1 MKPIILPEIVA
12 AGVYNAQVAFKGK
25 TVSPNRRTTM
35 FEIELPLDDGGIS
48 YIDETAHAIS
58 ESIVIC
64 AKPGQIRHTRLPF
77 RCHYIHIIVN
87 EGELL
92 TVLFSL
98 PNYIEVKDTSEVR
111 KILLELCKCYNDGLP
126 EQSILM
132 QSLLLKLIYILRRES
147 TERIAS
153 YIPKSGNRSVIEQTV
168 SYIRDNPTA
177 DLSLQALASKAKF
190 SPVYFHKLFKASTGK
205 TLHEYV
211 EEQKI
216 KKAID
221 IMVSTDLTLTQIAY
235 ECGFS
240 SQSYFNSAFKKKMNL
255 TPREYEKNVISKY
268 EKYPE

>member
-1 MKPIILPEIVA
+1 
-12 AGVYNAQVAFKGK
+12 
-25 TVSPNRRTTM
+25 
-35 FEIELPLDDGGIS
+35 
-48 YIDETAHAIS
+48 
-58 ESIVIC
+58 
-64 AKPGQIRHTRLPF
+64 
-77 RCHYIHIIVN
+77 
-87 EGELL
+87 
-92 TVLFSL
+92 
-98 PNYIEVKDTSEVR
+98 
-111 KILLELCKCYNDGLP
+111 
-126 EQSILM
+126 M

-177 DLSLQALASKAKF
+177 DLSLQALARKAKF

-255 TPREYEKNVISKY
+255 TPREYAKTVISKY